1 MSPYKMQDW
10 VNEILPDGASLS
22 EESAAMIERVF
33 TATATSFGE
42 QGMEF
47 EPLLPDDEQPLN
59 GRANA
64 LALWCTGFLYGLGTG
79 HISDLEA
86 LNGDVG
92 EIVRD
97 FTEIS
102 RATGDDADADESNEQ
117 AYAELVEFI
126 RVAAQVV
133 FEELLPLRSQAYPA
147 AAAAALMDRKEFARR
162 RRQFMRMIGKDA
174 SRSCRPPGAPSQRR
188 HRVRLPAGQ
197 PFLLPERI
205 PEPDAVAV
213 LVPGRAAGR
222 VPAVRARARRAA
234 RVWDGARAGPTAR
247 SSATA
252 RTMPFRSPTSTRSC
266 PA

>member
-1 MSPYKMQDW
+1 MAQCKGPMQRIRAPYCGIIGSMVISDIRFQDFEDVLATAGSLADAAEAHGSLCGALCTVAPYRMQDW
-10 VNEILPDGASLS
+10 VNEILPDGTALS
-22 EESAAMIERVF
+22 DESAAMLERVF
-33 TATATSFGE
+33 TATANSFGE

-64 LALWCTGFLYGLGTG
+64 LALWCSGFLYGLGSG

-133 FEELLPLRSQAYPA
+133 FEELLPLRRQVYPA
-147 AAAAALMDRKEFARR
+147 
-162 RRQFMRMIGKDA
+162 Q
-174 SRSCRPPGAPSQRR
+174 QRL
-188 HRVRLPAGQ
+188 H
-197 PFLLPERI
+197 
-205 PEPDAVAV
+205 
-213 LVPGRAAGR
+213 
-222 VPAVRARARRAA
+222 
-234 RVWDGARAGPTAR
+234 
-247 SSATA
+247 
-252 RTMPFRSPTSTRSC
+252 
-266 PA
+266 

>member
-1 MSPYKMQDW
+1 MMADIRFKDFEDVLGGAGSLADAAEAHGSLCGALCSMSPYKMQDW
-10 VNEILPDGASLS
+10 VNEILPDGAALS
-22 EESAAMIERVF
+22 EESAAMLERVF

-47 EPLLPDDEQPLN
+47 EPLLPDDDSPLN

-102 RATGDDADADESNEQ
+102 RATGDDADADEANEQ
-117 AYAELVEFI
+117 AYTELVEFI

-133 FEELLPLRSQAYPA
+133 FEELMPLREQVYPA
-147 AAAAALMDRKEFARR
+147 
-162 RRQFMRMIGKDA
+162 Q
-174 SRSCRPPGAPSQRR
+174 QRL
-188 HRVRLPAGQ
+188 H
-197 PFLLPERI
+197 
-205 PEPDAVAV
+205 
-213 LVPGRAAGR
+213 
-222 VPAVRARARRAA
+222 
-234 RVWDGARAGPTAR
+234 
-247 SSATA
+247 
-252 RTMPFRSPTSTRSC
+252 
-266 PA
+266 

>member
-1 MSPYKMQDW
+1 MRNAKGQRRAVSGIIRPTMISDIRFKDFEDALAAAGSLADAAEAHGSLCGALCSMSPYKMQDW
-10 VNEILPDGASLS
+10 VNEILPDGAAVSD
-22 EESAAMIERVF
+22 ESAAMIERVF
-33 TATATSFGE
+33 AATATSFGE

-47 EPLLPDDEQPLN
+47 EPLLPDDESPLN

-102 RATGDDADADESNEQ
+102 RATGDDAEADESNEQ

-133 FEELLPLRSQAYPA
+133 FEELLPLRRQVYPV
-147 AAAAALMDRKEFARR
+147 
-162 RRQFMRMIGKDA
+162 Q
-174 SRSCRPPGAPSQRR
+174 QRL
-188 HRVRLPAGQ
+188 H
-197 PFLLPERI
+197 
-205 PEPDAVAV
+205 
-213 LVPGRAAGR
+213 
-222 VPAVRARARRAA
+222 
-234 RVWDGARAGPTAR
+234 
-247 SSATA
+247 
-252 RTMPFRSPTSTRSC
+252 
-266 PA
+266 

>member
-1 MSPYKMQDW
+1 MPEEIRFKDFEDVLAAAGSLADAAEAHGSLCGALCAVAPYRMQDW
-10 VNEILPDGASLS
+10 VNEILPDGTALS
-22 EESAAMIERVF
+22 NESAAMLERVF

-79 HISDLEA
+79 QIADLDA

-102 RATGDDADADESNEQ
+102 RATGDDAEADESNEQ

-133 FEELLPLRSQAYPA
+133 FEELLPLRSQSYPA
-147 AAAAALMDRKEFARR
+147 T
-162 RRQFMRMIGKDA
+162 Q
-174 SRSCRPPGAPSQRR
+174 QRL
-188 HRVRLPAGQ
+188 H
-197 PFLLPERI
+197 
-205 PEPDAVAV
+205 
-213 LVPGRAAGR
+213 
-222 VPAVRARARRAA
+222 
-234 RVWDGARAGPTAR
+234 
-247 SSATA
+247 
-252 RTMPFRSPTSTRSC
+252 
-266 PA
+266 

>member
-1 MSPYKMQDW
+1 MMDIRFKDFEDVLAAAGSLADAAEAHGSLCGALCSMAPYKMQDW

-22 EESAAMIERVF
+22 DESAAMIERVF
-33 TATATSFGE
+33 TATTASFGE

-47 EPLLPDDEQPLN
+47 QPLLPDDEQPLN

-79 HISDLEA
+79 QISDLEA

-102 RATGDDADADESNEQ
+102 RASGDAAEQDDSNEQ

-133 FEELLPLRSQAYPA
+133 FEELLPLREQSYPTV
-147 AAAAALMDRKEFARR
+147 
-162 RRQFMRMIGKDA
+162 
-174 SRSCRPPGAPSQRR
+174 PQRL
-188 HRVRLPAGQ
+188 H
-197 PFLLPERI
+197 
-205 PEPDAVAV
+205 
-213 LVPGRAAGR
+213 
-222 VPAVRARARRAA
+222 
-234 RVWDGARAGPTAR
+234 
-247 SSATA
+247 
-252 RTMPFRSPTSTRSC
+252 
-266 PA
+266 

>member
-1 MSPYKMQDW
+1 MQRAALARTTVLLAVMISEIRFKDFEDVLATAGSLADAAEAHGSLCGALCSMSPYKMQDW
-10 VNEILPDGASLS
+10 VNEILPDGAALS
-22 EESAAMIERVF
+22 DEAAAMIEKVF

-102 RATGDDADADESNEQ
+102 RATGDDAEADESNEQ

-133 FEELLPLRSQAYPA
+133 FEELLPLRRQVYPA
-147 AAAAALMDRKEFARR
+147 
-162 RRQFMRMIGKDA
+162 Q
-174 SRSCRPPGAPSQRR
+174 QRL
-188 HRVRLPAGQ
+188 H
-197 PFLLPERI
+197 
-205 PEPDAVAV
+205 
-213 LVPGRAAGR
+213 
-222 VPAVRARARRAA
+222 
-234 RVWDGARAGPTAR
+234 
-247 SSATA
+247 
-252 RTMPFRSPTSTRSC
+252 
-266 PA
+266 

>member
-1 MSPYKMQDW
+1 MPTCGIIHLIMMSDIRFKDFEDVLAGAGSLADAAEAHGSLCGALCSMSPYKMQDW
-10 VNEILPDGASLS
+10 VNEILPDGAALS
-22 EESAAMIERVF
+22 EESSAMLERVF
-33 TATATSFGE
+33 SATASSFGE

-79 HISDLEA
+79 SISDLEA

-133 FEELLPLRSQAYPA
+133 FEELLPLRRQVYPA
-147 AAAAALMDRKEFARR
+147 
-162 RRQFMRMIGKDA
+162 Q
-174 SRSCRPPGAPSQRR
+174 QRL
-188 HRVRLPAGQ
+188 H
-197 PFLLPERI
+197 
-205 PEPDAVAV
+205 
-213 LVPGRAAGR
+213 
-222 VPAVRARARRAA
+222 
-234 RVWDGARAGPTAR
+234 
-247 SSATA
+247 
-252 RTMPFRSPTSTRSC
+252 
-266 PA
+266 

>member
-1 MSPYKMQDW
+1 MVISDIRFKDFEDVLATAGSLADAAEAHGSLCGALCSMSPYKMQDW
-10 VNEILPDGASLS
+10 INEILPDGAALS
-22 EESAAMIERVF
+22 DESTAMIERVF

-47 EPLLPDDEQPLN
+47 APLLPDDESPLN

-102 RATGDDADADESNEQ
+102 RASGDDADADESNEQ

-133 FEELLPLRSQAYPA
+133 FEELLPLRRQVYP
-147 AAAAALMDRKEFARR
+147 E
-162 RRQFMRMIGKDA
+162 Q
-174 SRSCRPPGAPSQRR
+174 QRL
-188 HRVRLPAGQ
+188 H
-197 PFLLPERI
+197 
-205 PEPDAVAV
+205 
-213 LVPGRAAGR
+213 
-222 VPAVRARARRAA
+222 
-234 RVWDGARAGPTAR
+234 
-247 SSATA
+247 
-252 RTMPFRSPTSTRSC
+252 
-266 PA
+266 

>member
-1 MSPYKMQDW
+1 MLADIRFKDFEDVLAAAGSLADAAEAHGSLCGALCSVSPYKMQDW

-22 EESAAMIERVF
+22 DESAAMIERVF
-33 TATATSFGE
+33 AATAASFGE

-47 EPLLPDDEQPLN
+47 QPLLPDDDQPLN

-79 HISDLEA
+79 QICDLDA

-102 RATGDDADADESNEQ
+102 RATGDDADADEYNEQ

-133 FEELLPLRSQAYPA
+133 FEELLPLRRPVYPT
-147 AAAAALMDRKEFARR
+147 ERR
-162 RRQFMRMIGKDA
+162 L
-174 SRSCRPPGAPSQRR
+174 
-188 HRVRLPAGQ
+188 H
-197 PFLLPERI
+197 
-205 PEPDAVAV
+205 
-213 LVPGRAAGR
+213 
-222 VPAVRARARRAA
+222 
-234 RVWDGARAGPTAR
+234 
-247 SSATA
+247 
-252 RTMPFRSPTSTRSC
+252 
-266 PA
+266 

>member
-1 MSPYKMQDW
+1 LRNAKGVARPYCGIIGPIMISDIRFKDFEDVLATAGSLADAAEAHGSLCGALCSMSPYKMQDW
-10 VNEILPDGASLS
+10 VNEILPDGAALSDESL
-22 EESAAMIERVF
+22 AMIERVF

-47 EPLLPDDEQPLN
+47 EPLLPDDESPLN

-102 RATGDDADADESNEQ
+102 RASGDDADADESNEQ

-133 FEELLPLRSQAYPA
+133 FEELLPLRRQVYPP
-147 AAAAALMDRKEFARR
+147 
-162 RRQFMRMIGKDA
+162 Q
-174 SRSCRPPGAPSQRR
+174 QRL
-188 HRVRLPAGQ
+188 H
-197 PFLLPERI
+197 
-205 PEPDAVAV
+205 
-213 LVPGRAAGR
+213 
-222 VPAVRARARRAA
+222 
-234 RVWDGARAGPTAR
+234 
-247 SSATA
+247 
-252 RTMPFRSPTSTRSC
+252 
-266 PA
+266 

>member
-1 MSPYKMQDW
+1 MVIADIRFKDFEDVLATAGSLADAAEAHGSLCGALCSMSPYKMQDW
-10 VNEILPDGASLS
+10 VNEILPDGAALS
-22 EESAAMIERVF
+22 DESSAMIERVF
-33 TATATSFGE
+33 AATAASFGE

-86 LNGDVG
+86 LSGDVG

-102 RATGDDADADESNEQ
+102 RATGDDAEADESNEQ

-133 FEELLPLRSQAYPA
+133 YEELLPLRRQVYPA
-147 AAAAALMDRKEFARR
+147 
-162 RRQFMRMIGKDA
+162 Q
-174 SRSCRPPGAPSQRR
+174 QRL
-188 HRVRLPAGQ
+188 H
-197 PFLLPERI
+197 
-205 PEPDAVAV
+205 
-213 LVPGRAAGR
+213 
-222 VPAVRARARRAA
+222 
-234 RVWDGARAGPTAR
+234 
-247 SSATA
+247 
-252 RTMPFRSPTSTRSC
+252 
-266 PA
+266 

>member
-1 MSPYKMQDW
+1 MSPYRMQDW
-10 VNEILPDGASLS
+10 VNEILPDGAALT
-22 EESAAMIERVF
+22 EEHAAMIEKVF

-86 LNGDVG
+86 LGGDVG

-102 RATGDDADADESNEQ
+102 RASGDEADSDESNEQ

-133 FEELLPLRSQAYPA
+133 FEELLPLRRQVYPA
-147 AAAAALMDRKEFARR
+147 
-162 RRQFMRMIGKDA
+162 Q
-174 SRSCRPPGAPSQRR
+174 QRL
-188 HRVRLPAGQ
+188 H
-197 PFLLPERI
+197 
-205 PEPDAVAV
+205 
-213 LVPGRAAGR
+213 
-222 VPAVRARARRAA
+222 
-234 RVWDGARAGPTAR
+234 
-247 SSATA
+247 
-252 RTMPFRSPTSTRSC
+252 
-266 PA
+266 

>member
-1 MSPYKMQDW
+1 LRNAKGGAGPDCGIIAPIMISDIRFKDFEDVLATAGSLADAAEAHGSLCGALCSMSPYMMQDW
-10 VNEILPDGASLS
+10 VNEILPDGAALS
-22 EESAAMIERVF
+22 DESAAMIERVF
-33 TATATSFGE
+33 TVTAASFGE

-133 FEELLPLRSQAYPA
+133 FEELLPLRRQVYPA
-147 AAAAALMDRKEFARR
+147 
-162 RRQFMRMIGKDA
+162 Q
-174 SRSCRPPGAPSQRR
+174 QRL
-188 HRVRLPAGQ
+188 H
-197 PFLLPERI
+197 
-205 PEPDAVAV
+205 
-213 LVPGRAAGR
+213 
-222 VPAVRARARRAA
+222 
-234 RVWDGARAGPTAR
+234 
-247 SSATA
+247 
-252 RTMPFRSPTSTRSC
+252 
-266 PA
+266 

>member
-1 MSPYKMQDW
+1 MQRANAKDYRAPYCGIIGSMVISDIRFQDFEDVLATAGSLADAAEAHGSLCGALCSVSPYRVQDW
-10 VNEILPDGASLS
+10 VNEILPDSTALS
-22 EESAAMIERVF
+22 DESAAMLERVF
-33 TATATSFGE
+33 TATANSFGE

-64 LALWCTGFLYGLGTG
+64 LALWCSGFLYGLGSG

-133 FEELLPLRSQAYPA
+133 FEELLPLRRQVYPA
-147 AAAAALMDRKEFARR
+147 
-162 RRQFMRMIGKDA
+162 Q
-174 SRSCRPPGAPSQRR
+174 QRL
-188 HRVRLPAGQ
+188 H
-197 PFLLPERI
+197 
-205 PEPDAVAV
+205 
-213 LVPGRAAGR
+213 
-222 VPAVRARARRAA
+222 
-234 RVWDGARAGPTAR
+234 
-247 SSATA
+247 
-252 RTMPFRSPTSTRSC
+252 
-266 PA
+266 

>member
-1 MSPYKMQDW
+1 MQRAAHADCSDGLPGPYCGIIVGMVISDIRFKDFEDVLATAGSLADAAEAHGSLCGALCAMSPYKMQDW
-10 VNEILPDGASLS
+10 VNEILPDGAALS
-22 EESAAMIERVF
+22 EESSAMIERVF
-33 TATATSFGE
+33 TATASSFGE

-47 EPLLPDDEQPLN
+47 QPLLPDDEQPLY

-133 FEELLPLRSQAYPA
+133 FEELLPLRRQVYPA
-147 AAAAALMDRKEFARR
+147 
-162 RRQFMRMIGKDA
+162 Q
-174 SRSCRPPGAPSQRR
+174 QRL
-188 HRVRLPAGQ
+188 H
-197 PFLLPERI
+197 
-205 PEPDAVAV
+205 
-213 LVPGRAAGR
+213 
-222 VPAVRARARRAA
+222 
-234 RVWDGARAGPTAR
+234 
-247 SSATA
+247 
-252 RTMPFRSPTSTRSC
+252 
-266 PA
+266 

>member
-1 MSPYKMQDW
+1 MRNAKGQRRPVSGIIRPTMISDIRFKDFEDALAAAASLADAAEAHGALCGALCSMSPYKMQDW
-10 VNEILPDGASLS
+10 VNEILPDGAALS
-22 EESAAMIERVF
+22 DESAAMIEKVF

-47 EPLLPDDEQPLN
+47 EPLLPDDESPLN

-102 RATGDDADADESNEQ
+102 RATGDDAQADESNEQ

-133 FEELLPLRSQAYPA
+133 FEELLPLRRQVYPA
-147 AAAAALMDRKEFARR
+147 
-162 RRQFMRMIGKDA
+162 Q
-174 SRSCRPPGAPSQRR
+174 QRL
-188 HRVRLPAGQ
+188 H
-197 PFLLPERI
+197 
-205 PEPDAVAV
+205 
-213 LVPGRAAGR
+213 
-222 VPAVRARARRAA
+222 
-234 RVWDGARAGPTAR
+234 
-247 SSATA
+247 
-252 RTMPFRSPTSTRSC
+252 
-266 PA
+266 

>member
-1 MSPYKMQDW
+1 VGDYCGIIDTIMMSDIRFKDFEDVLATAGSLADAAEAHGSLCGALCAMSPYKMQDW
-10 VNEILPDGASLS
+10 INEILPDGAALS
-22 EESAAMIERVF
+22 DESAAMLERVF

-117 AYAELVEFI
+117 AYMELVEFI

-133 FEELLPLRSQAYPA
+133 FEELLPLRRQVYPA
-147 AAAAALMDRKEFARR
+147 
-162 RRQFMRMIGKDA
+162 Q
-174 SRSCRPPGAPSQRR
+174 QRL
-188 HRVRLPAGQ
+188 H
-197 PFLLPERI
+197 
-205 PEPDAVAV
+205 
-213 LVPGRAAGR
+213 
-222 VPAVRARARRAA
+222 
-234 RVWDGARAGPTAR
+234 
-247 SSATA
+247 
-252 RTMPFRSPTSTRSC
+252 
-266 PA
+266 